1 MTEQKTGLR
10 RMGQERWKY
19 LDMAS
24 LSFAAGEYLNTKGY
38 IEAFLETIEENS
50 KAAIEITELF
60 DAIETER
67 TKARQDLADQKKE
80 WGELEKADIGN
91 KAILQIEINAIYEKK
106 AACWTTALKHGL
118 FKA

>member
-19 LDMAS
+19 MDMAN
-24 LSFAAGEYLNTKGY
+24 LSFAAGEYLNAKGY
-38 IEAFLETIEENS
+38 IDAFLETVEEGS
-50 KAAIEITELF
+50 EAAKEITVLF
-60 DAIETER
+60 DEIDIER
-67 TKARQDLADQKKE
+67 TKARQSLEDQKKE

-91 KAILQIEINAIYEKK
+91 KAILQIEINAIYERK
-106 AACWTTALKHGL
+106 AACWTMALKHGL